1 MTTDLLPAAA
11 DATHLTEALRKSGVL
26 GASSVRHV
34 AVEKSFATILSH
46 FFRLRLTYDDGAAGA
61 PASLILKAGLPGRAG
76 GPWIGGRHEVAF
88 YAEVAAATSQG
99 YVPRCFGAHW
109 EPDTGAWHLLFEDL
123 SESHFVATQWPLPPT
138 LAQCENIIR
147 MRARFHA
154 AWWDDDRLGMTVG
167 TWQDPSAAEQSTKS
181 LMGQYASFADDLGER
196 LSAERRELY
205 ARLFDA
211 APRLTARYHS
221 HRHMTIVQGDAHVWN
236 CFLPRAGST
245 DAARLFDWDAWRVD
259 VGSDDL
265 AYMMAIHWYPDLRHG
280 FERHLL
286 DCYHDELVAQGVQD
300 YDRRALQEDY
310 RLSVLWQTTTP
321 IWQHAAGIPPVI
333 WWNNLERI
341 HLAVDDLGCR
351 DLMAG

>member
-1 MTTDLLPAAA
+1 MTTDPLPAAA
-11 DATHLTEALRKSGVL
+11 DAAHLTEALRKSGVL
-26 GASSVRHV
+26 GQSRVRHV
-34 AVEKSFATILSH
+34 AVEKSFATVLSH
-46 FFRLRLTYDDGAAGA
+46 FFQLRLTYDDGAVGA

-88 YAEVAAATSQG
+88 YTEVAATMPAG

-109 EPDTGAWHLLFEDL
+109 DPDTGAWDLLFEDL

-138 LAQCENIIR
+138 LAQCESIIR

-154 AWWDDDRLGMTVG
+154 AWWDDARLGVKVG
-167 TWQDPSAAEQSTKS
+167 AWQDAGAAEQSTKS
-181 LMGQYASFADDLGER
+181 LMEQYASFADDLGER

-205 ARLFDA
+205 VRLFDA

-221 HRHMTIVQGDAHVWN
+221 HHHMTIVQGDAHVWN
-236 CFLPRAGST
+236 CFLPRAGGT

-265 AYMMAIHWYPDLRHG
+265 AYMMAIHWYPDLRHR

-286 DCYHDELVAQGVQD
+286 DCYHDELVARGVQD